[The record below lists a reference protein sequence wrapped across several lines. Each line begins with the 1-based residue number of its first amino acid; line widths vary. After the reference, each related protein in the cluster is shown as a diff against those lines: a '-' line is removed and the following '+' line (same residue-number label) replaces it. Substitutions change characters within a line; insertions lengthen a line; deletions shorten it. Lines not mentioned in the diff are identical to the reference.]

1 MSVADVDRVKND
13 LKNFLEMLTSRSTFY
28 TLIENCV
35 KQFWSK
41 HTERHPGMGGWE
53 TNVVWRA
60 LPMSTGDA
68 RTIIITKVIPWLREA
83 KSYIDTGTRYYGDF
97 QYICTYTESHFAPT
111 ASVQPAPP
119 TSNPSPPVTDR
130 ATTDAVASLQYQVKA
145 LQDKIT
151 AMELQDIVV
160 LFKEIKDLKEVQS
173 ENSKESFDSQ
183 VKALQDQINVLKLA
197 KMEFDS
203 FYQTR
208 YKIDIPYFNDE
219 ITALMKDQIKDK
231 ASFDSQ
237 IATLRAQVD
246 DFPGILKRVQTLENT
261 ISTFQKQT
269 VKPKS
274 WRGSEQPTFL
284 DSRPDTHPQGHLN
297 ALLHKMHDLH

>member
-41 HTERHPGMGGWE
+41 HTESHPGMGGWE

-83 KSYIDTGTRYYGDF
+83 NGYIDRGTRYYGDF
-97 QYICTYTESHFAPT
+97 QYICTYTESHFAPP

-119 TSNPSPPVTDR
+119 ASNPSPPVTDR

-151 AMELQDIVV
+151 AMELKDIVF
-160 LFKEIKDLKEVQS
+160 LYKEIKDLKEV
-173 ENSKESFDSQ
+173 
-183 VKALQDQINVLKLA
+183 
-197 KMEFDS
+197 
-203 FYQTR
+203 
-208 YKIDIPYFNDE
+208 
-219 ITALMKDQIKDK
+219 QIKDK

-246 DFPGILKRVQTLENT
+246 DFPAILKRVQTLENT

-274 WRGSEQPTFL
+274 WSWRGSEQPTFL
-284 DSRPDTHPQGHLN
+284 DSRPDTHPQADLN
-297 ALLHKMHDLH
+297 ALLHKMHDIHGCGCGGSHSA

>member
-35 KQFWSK
+35 NQFWSK
-41 HTERHPGMGGWE
+41 HTESHPGMGGWE

-68 RTIIITKVIPWLREA
+68 RTIIITKVIPWLQEA
-83 KSYIDTGTRYYGDF
+83 KGYIDRGTRYYGDF
-97 QYICTYTESHFAPT
+97 QYLCTYIESHFAPT
-111 ASVQPAPP
+111 ASVQRAPP
-119 TSNPSPPVTDR
+119 ASNPSPPVTDR

-151 AMELQDIVV
+151 AMELKDI
-160 LFKEIKDLKEVQS
+160 LFLYKEIKDLNEVQLKQVQLKQDQS
-173 ENSKESFDSQ
+173 ENSKAPLDSQ

-261 ISTFQKQT
+261 ISTF
-269 VKPKS
+269 
-274 WRGSEQPTFL
+274 L
-284 DSRPDTHPQGHLN
+284 IILN
-297 ALLHKMHDLH
+297 NI